1 MNDLKHIKRFNEN
14 SELSEESKSDL
25 INLKKELQFVG
36 KFDIEIHE
44 AIKVID
50 ELHKMNWEQIE
61 EWRTHLI
68 TNYSTTKLEDFT
80 LRLIDRY
87 CSNIEG

>member
-1 MNDLKHIKRFNEN
+1 
-14 SELSEESKSDL
+14 
-25 INLKKELQFVG
+25 
-36 KFDIEIHE
+36 
-44 AIKVID
+44 
-50 ELHKMNWEQIE
+50 MNWEQIK